1 MKKGFSLPLW
11 VAASAKSAVK
21 KLQGFSFDNYEF
33 LSIPNEK
40 QLISLKVHSAGFLSD
55 KSKVL
60 AITFADSGL
69 DLDITRNL
77 EIWTLVSFQ
86 RSNKEDKKKDNFI
99 NLIPGYGVGTYA
111 KSAEICIS
119 EFAKQ
124 LLKDNLEEYI
134 PKDFQLNLEII
145 FPNGKFLAERTSN
158 RAFGIVDGLSIIGTS
173 AETFLSASPEQI
185 NHAKAELDRIVLDDP
200 DTTIIFVIGEN
211 GFDLANT
218 NNLGKSIIKVG
229 NWLGPLL
236 VDAAFKNVK
245 RIFILGYH
253 GKMIKLA
260 GGIFHTHNH
269 LADGRMEI
277 LTYLAY
283 KEKIPTKIIDKIIGC
298 NNIQD
303 AFKMVESIDSRIANS
318 LWLKIANTI
327 EMKTLQYIAKYTSNK
342 VEVGVG
348 LFDRERKIRW
358 VSQYG
363 KSMIKDKIFIDS

>member
-1 MKKGFSLPLW
+1 MVNKKQVNS
-11 VAASAKSAVK
+11 
-21 KLQGFSFDNYEF
+21 
-33 LSIPNEK
+33 
-40 QLISLKVHSAGFLSD
+40 
-55 KSKVL
+55 
-60 AITFADSGL
+60 
-69 DLDITRNL
+69 
-77 EIWTLVSFQ
+77 
-86 RSNKEDKKKDNFI
+86 I
-99 NLIPGYGVGTYA
+99 NLIPGYGVGTYL

-119 EFAKQ
+119 GFAKQ
-124 LLKDNLEEYI
+124 LLKDNLQEFI
-134 PKDFQLNLEII
+134 PKGFQLNLEII

-158 RAFGIVDGLSIIGTS
+158 RSFGIVDGLSIIGTS

-185 NHAKAELDRIVLDDP
+185 NKAKAELDQIVLDATDKK
-200 DTTIIFVIGEN
+200 IIFVIGEN
-211 GFDLANT
+211 GLDLANT

-236 VDAAFKNVK
+236 VYAAFKNVK

-253 GKMIKLA
+253 GKLIKLA

-298 NNIQD
+298 SNIQD
-303 AFKMVESIDSRIANS
+303 AFKMVDSIDSNIANS

-327 EMKTLQYIAKYTSNK
+327 EIKTLQYIAKYTSNK
-342 VEVGVG
+342 LEVGVG

-358 VSQYG
+358 VSQCG
-363 KSMIKDKIFIDS
+363 KSMI